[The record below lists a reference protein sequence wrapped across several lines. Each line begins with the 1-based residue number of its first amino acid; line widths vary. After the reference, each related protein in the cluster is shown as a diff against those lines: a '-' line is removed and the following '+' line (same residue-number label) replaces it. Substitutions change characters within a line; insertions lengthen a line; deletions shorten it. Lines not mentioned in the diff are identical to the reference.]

1 MAHISNTAK
10 VPRMHIPLLTPCQ
23 LGQILLSARKEKRL
37 TQADFAARMGLSQSR
52 ISQIEA
58 NPEHMT
64 AQQLLTATSILGLEL
79 SLHLRPQAQTPAAD
93 EW

>member
-1 MAHISNTAK
+1 MQ
-10 VPRMHIPLLTPCQ
+10 IPLLTARQ

-37 TQADFAARMGLSQSR
+37 TQADFAARMGLCQSR

-64 AQQLLTATSILGLEL
+64 AQQLLAATSILGLEL
-79 SLHLRPQAQTPAAD
+79 SLGLRPPAQTPAAD